1 MSHTA
6 TGACKAKLPVF
17 FVVVPFFV
25 MTLIDDLK
33 YELTFFFLSPLLLH
47 VRPTFISVFH
57 VYQHRQGAVIAK
69 INAAYLP
76 AAFTIRPN
84 EINNPP

>member
-1 MSHTA
+1 
-6 TGACKAKLPVF
+6 
-17 FVVVPFFV
+17 

-33 YELTFFFLSPLLLH
+33 YELTLFLSPLLLH
-47 VRPTFISVFH
+47 VCPTFISVFH